1 MEKTI
6 ITAVG
11 KDKVG
16 IIARLCTFL
25 AENNVNI
32 LDISQTI
39 TQDYFHMMMITDFS
53 KAKQDF
59 FNMKKKLEELGEEIG
74 IKIQIQKEEIFDCM
88 HRI

>member
-74 IKIQIQKEEIFDCM
+74 IKIQMQKEEIFDCM

>member
-25 AENNVNI
+25 AENNINI

-39 TQDYFHMMMITDFS
+39 TEDYFHMMMITDFS
-53 KAKQDF
+53 KAKLDF
-59 FNMKKKLEELGEEIG
+59 FSLKKNLEKLGDEIG
-74 IKIQIQKEEIFDCM
+74 IMIQMQKEEIFDCM